1 MGVLVTSLVT
11 TNFAT
16 GRHKKDRIASLH
28 HLVKNMS
35 SKKHHK
41 IRRCPLAGCDYHGG
55 DLKRHLSSKKHQDEV
70 DPGLLDAM
78 VQLADKGR
86 KKKGKNKLLLR
97 WCPIKG
103 CSFLTSHLRK
113 HLKQG
118 HHLKEKKKLD
128 RLRKNAEVYRP
139 NHLPSES
146 AKIRVRDGIVETDDD
161 DDDDDEGDDYE
172 LPGAKAFFETR
183 RVTTDRHRFLVDF
196 YSFLGTVDEGQK
208 DERVRL
214 QHANQVKKILE
225 NIDPGGKDIQALARE
240 DGRAV
245 WNLYV
250 APRLQDET
258 VGTGTLMSYLG
269 SFSKFLKF
277 VVRLQGR
284 SQSSE
289 GGPSVCENTRKI
301 FLDVIENISGWR
313 STVAKQRAVLQNERY
328 LKECEHR
335 LAKEDFQAFL
345 KSPVI
350 AKAES
355 LFSPSAKLTGTFQ
368 FVQARDYLITRLAV
382 SCGTRPKALETATVE
397 NFRQAKRSPEF
408 PGCFVMLVTRHKRQV
423 DGPAIVTMDERLHD
437 FVDVYIRDIRPM
449 IVDSPEEN
457 HLFVTKE
464 GKPFAT
470 GTIGTRVTYLWG
482 QTGIRP
488 DLRVSCTDFRK
499 CIVTMVEE
507 ANKKHRIETGR
518 PLIDNN
524 DVRKLLCHSEK
535 TAKIWYMRENLTSI
549 GARAHTVIERI
560 RDGDLDEER
569 DGIGPGTSSENQAG
583 IEIESGAEVE
593 MESKNATRT
602 RPEKRSTEQNTLPVI
617 APAPVAIASSLSSP
631 QQPCLPR
638 APPRERREWSR
649 KDSNL
654 FVEFVK
660 KFPNRAPN
668 QRTIYVEFKASP
680 PLNLILEREGL
691 YRCVL
696 KVRTTFKALK
706 DRDRF

>member
-1 MGVLVTSLVT
+1 
-11 TNFAT
+11 
-16 GRHKKDRIASLH
+16 
-28 HLVKNMS
+28 MS

-41 IRRCPLAGCDYHGG
+41 TRHCPLAGCDYHGG

-70 DPGLLDAM
+70 DPGLIDAV
-78 VQLADKGR
+78 VQLADKGG
-86 KKKGKNKLLLR
+86 KKKGRNKLLLR

-118 HHLKEKKKLD
+118 HDLKEKKKLD
-128 RLRKNAEVYRP
+128 RLRKTAEVYRP

-146 AKIRVRDGIVETDDD
+146 AKIRVQDGIIETDDD
-161 DDDDDEGDDYE
+161 DDDDGDDFE

-214 QHANQVKKILE
+214 QHASQVKKILE
-225 NIDPGGKDIQALARE
+225 NIDPGGKDIEALAKD

-245 WNLYV
+245 WNLYI
-250 APRLQDET
+250 APRLQDES
-258 VGTGTLMSYLG
+258 VGTGTLISYLG
-269 SFSKFLKF
+269 SLNKFLRF
-277 VVRLQGR
+277 VSRLQC
-284 SQSSE
+284 SQSSD
-289 GGPSVCENTRKI
+289 GGPSVCESTRKV
-301 FLDVIENISGWR
+301 FLDVVERISGWR
-313 STVAKQRAVLQNERY
+313 STIAKQRAVLENERY
-328 LKECEHR
+328 LRECENR
-335 LAKEDFQAFL
+335 LTKEDFQAFL

-350 AKAES
+350 TKAES
-355 LFSPSAKLTGTFQ
+355 LFSPNAKLTGSFQ

-382 SCGTRPKALETATVE
+382 SCGTRPKALETATIE
-397 NFRQAKRSPEF
+397 NFRQAKRASEF
-408 PGCFVMLVTRHKRQV
+408 PGCFVMLVTKHKRQV
-423 DGPAIVTMDERLHD
+423 DGPAIVTMDEQLHG

-449 IVDSPEEN
+449 VVDSPEEK
-457 HLFVTKE
+457 HLFVTQE

-470 GTIGTRVTYLWG
+470 GTLGTRVTSLWS

-560 RDGDLDEER
+560 RGGGDGET
-569 DGIGPGTSSENQAG
+569 DGVVPGTSSENQTETG
-583 IEIESGAEVE
+583 TDVE
-593 MESKNATRT
+593 MENENGAMT
-602 RPEKRSTEQNTLPVI
+602 RPDPDHSAGDIWSTEQNTLPVI
-617 APAPVAIASSLSSP
+617 APAPVATASPVNPSR
-631 QQPCLPR
+631 QQHVPR

-649 KDSNL
+649 EDSRL

-660 KFPNRAPN
+660 KFPSRPPN
-668 QRTIYVEFKASP
+668 KRTIYDEFKASP

-691 YRCVL
+691 DRCVL
-696 KVRTTFKALK
+696 KTRTTFKTLQN
-706 DRDRF
+706 RDRFDLFPCLCQDNLNDRP

>member
-1 MGVLVTSLVT
+1 
-11 TNFAT
+11 
-16 GRHKKDRIASLH
+16 
-28 HLVKNMS
+28 MS
-35 SKKHHK
+35 SNKHHK
-41 IRRCPLAGCDYHGG
+41 VRRCPLTGCDYHGG

-70 DPGLLDAM
+70 DPSLLDAF
-78 VQLADKGR
+78 VQLADKGG
-86 KKKGKNKLLLR
+86 KKKGRNKLLLR

-118 HHLKEKKKLD
+118 HDLKEKKKLD
-128 RLRKNAEVYRP
+128 KLRKTAEVYRP

-146 AKIRVRDGIVETDDD
+146 AKIRVRGGIIETDDD
-161 DDDDDEGDDYE
+161 DGDGGDDYE

-183 RVTTDRHRFLVDF
+183 RATTDRHRFLVDF

-225 NIDPGGKDIQALARE
+225 NIDPSGKDIQALAKD

-250 APRLQDET
+250 APRLQDEN

-269 SFSKFLKF
+269 SLSKFLKF
-277 VVRLQGR
+277 VVRLRSR

-289 GGPSVCENTRKI
+289 NGPAVSESTRKI
-301 FLDVIENISGWR
+301 FLDVVEKISGWR
-313 STVAKQRAVLQNERY
+313 TTVAKQRAVLQNERY

-335 LAKEDFQAFL
+335 LTKEDFQAFL

-355 LFSPSAKLTGTFQ
+355 LFTPNAKLTGTSQ

-382 SCGTRPKALETATVE
+382 SCGTRPKALETATIE
-397 NFRQAKRSPEF
+397 NFRQAKRDPEY

-423 DGPAIVTMDERLHD
+423 DGPAIVTMDERLHE
-437 FVDVYIRDIRPM
+437 FVDVYIRDIRSM
-449 IVDSPEEN
+449 VVDSPQEN

-470 GTIGTRVTYLWG
+470 GTVGTRVTYLWS

-560 RDGDLDEER
+560 RDGNLDDKGRDDER
-569 DGIGPGTSSENQAG
+569 DRADPGTSSENQAG
-583 IEIESGAEVE
+583 IEIESSTDVE
-593 MESKNATRT
+593 MENENATRT
-602 RPEKRSTEQNTLPVI
+602 RPNPEHSDGGKRSTEPNNLPVI
-617 APAPVAIASSLSSP
+617 APAPAAIASPTSSR
-631 QQPCLPR
+631 QQPCLLR

-649 KDSNL
+649 EDSRL
-654 FVEFVK
+654 FSEFVK
-660 KFPNRAPN
+660 KFPNRPPN
-668 QRTIYVEFKASP
+668 QRTIYDEFKASP

-691 YRCVL
+691 NRCVL
-696 KVRTTFKALK
+696 KVRTTFKALQN
-706 DRDRF
+706 RDRV

>member
-1 MGVLVTSLVT
+1 
-11 TNFAT
+11 
-16 GRHKKDRIASLH
+16 
-28 HLVKNMS
+28 MS

-41 IRRCPLAGCDYHGG
+41 VRRCPLAGCDYNGG
-55 DLKRHLSSKKHQDEV
+55 DLKRHMSSKKHQDEV
-70 DPGLLDAM
+70 DPSHLDAF
-78 VQLADKGR
+78 VQLADKGK

-103 CSFLTSHLRK
+103 CNFLTSYLRK

-118 HHLKEKKKLD
+118 HGFREKKKLD
-128 RLRKNAEVYRP
+128 RFRKNAEVYRP
-139 NHLPSES
+139 NQLPSDS
-146 AKIRVRDGIVETDDD
+146 AKIRVKDGDIETDDD
-161 DDDDDEGDDYE
+161 DDDDDGDGGDNYE
-172 LPGAKAFFETR
+172 LPGARAFFETR
-183 RVTTDRHRFLVDF
+183 RITTDRHRLLVDF

-208 DERVRL
+208 AEPVRL
-214 QHANQVKKILE
+214 QHASQVKKILE
-225 NIDPGGKDIQALARE
+225 DIDPGAKDIQALAKE

-245 WNLYV
+245 WNLWI
-250 APRLQDET
+250 APRLQDKN

-269 SFSKFLKF
+269 SLSKFLKF
-277 VVRLQGR
+277 VVRRHRR

-289 GGPSVCENTRKI
+289 GGPSISESTCEI
-301 FLDVIENISGWR
+301 FRDVIDGISGWR
-313 STVAKQRAVLQNERY
+313 STIAKHRAVLQNERY
-328 LKECEHR
+328 LKECELR
-335 LAKEDFQAFL
+335 LTKEDFQAFL

-355 LFSPSAKLTGTFQ
+355 LFSPNAKRAGTFQ

-382 SCGTRPKALETATVE
+382 SCGTRPKALETATIE
-397 NFRQAKRSPEF
+397 NFRQAKRAPEF
-408 PGCFVMLVTRHKRQV
+408 PGCFVMLVTRHKRQA
-423 DGPAIVTMDERLHD
+423 DGPAIVTMDERLHE

-449 IVDSPEEN
+449 VVDSPEEN

-470 GTIGTRVTYLWG
+470 GTIGTRVTYLWN

-560 RDGDLDEER
+560 REGDLDERRR
-569 DGIGPGTSSENQAG
+569 DDEGDEIGPGTSSDTQAG
-583 IEIESGAEVE
+583 IEIESNPNVE
-593 MESKNATRT
+593 MESENSTRT
-602 RPEKRSTEQNTLPVI
+602 RPDPDHSTGDKRSTEQNTLPVI
-617 APAPVAIASSLSSP
+617 ASAPVAIPSP
-631 QQPCLPR
+631 ISPPRQPCVPP

-649 KDSNL
+649 GDSRL
-654 FVEFVK
+654 FGEFVQ
-660 KFPNRAPN
+660 KFPDKCPN
-668 QRTIYVEFKASP
+668 QRTIYDEFRASP
-680 PLNLILEREGL
+680 LLNPILAREGL
-691 YRCVL
+691 RRCVL
-696 KVRTTFKALK
+696 KVRATFKALQY
-706 DRDRF
+706 RDRV

>member
-1 MGVLVTSLVT
+1 
-11 TNFAT
+11 
-16 GRHKKDRIASLH
+16 
-28 HLVKNMS
+28 MS

-41 IRRCPLAGCDYHGG
+41 VRRCPLAGCDYHGG
-55 DLKRHLSSKKHQDEV
+55 DLKRHLGSKKHQDEV
-70 DPGLLDAM
+70 DPGLLDAV
-78 VQLADKGR
+78 VQLADKGG
-86 KKKGKNKLLLR
+86 KKKGRNKLLLR
-97 WCPIKG
+97 WCPVKG

-118 HHLKEKKKLD
+118 HDVKDKKKLD
-128 RLRKNAEVYRP
+128 RLRKTAEVYRP

-146 AKIRVRDGIVETDDD
+146 AKIRVQDGIIETDDD
-161 DDDDDEGDDYE
+161 DDDDGDDYE
-172 LPGAKAFFETR
+172 LPGAKAFFEAR

-196 YSFLGTVDEGQK
+196 YTFLGTVDEGQK
-208 DERVRL
+208 DDRVRL
-214 QHANQVKKILE
+214 QHASQVKKILE
-225 NIDPGGKDIQALARE
+225 NIDPGGKDIEALAKD

-245 WNLYV
+245 WNLYI
-250 APRLQDET
+250 APRLQDES
-258 VGTGTLMSYLG
+258 VGTGTLISYLG
-269 SFSKFLKF
+269 SLSKFLRF
-277 VVRLQGR
+277 VSRLQR
-284 SQSSE
+284 HSQSSD
-289 GGPSVCENTRKI
+289 GGPSVCESTRKI
-301 FLDVIENISGWR
+301 FLDVVERISGWR
-313 STVAKQRAVLQNERY
+313 STVSKQRAVLQNERY
-328 LKECEHR
+328 LKECENR
-335 LAKEDFQAFL
+335 LTKEDFQAFL

-355 LFSPSAKLTGTFQ
+355 LFSPNAKLTGTFQ

-382 SCGTRPKALETATVE
+382 SCGTRPKALETATIE
-397 NFRQAKRSPEF
+397 NFRQAKRASEF

-449 IVDSPEEN
+449 VVDSPEEQ

-470 GTIGTRVTYLWG
+470 GTLGTRVTDLWR

-560 RDGDLDEER
+560 RDGRDGER
-569 DGIGPGTSSENQAG
+569 DGVVPGTNSGDQ
-583 IEIESGAEVE
+583 IESGTDVE
-593 MESKNATRT
+593 MENDNGTRSLPDPGQSDGDT
-602 RPEKRSTEQNTLPVI
+602 RFTENNTLPVI
-617 APAPVAIASSLSSP
+617 APAPVAIASPISSSR
-631 QQPCLPR
+631 QPCVPR
-638 APPRERREWSR
+638 ALPRERREWSR
-649 KDSNL
+649 EDSRQ
-654 FVEFVK
+654 FVEFVR
-660 KFPNRAPN
+660 KFPNRPPN
-668 QRTIYVEFKASP
+668 QRTIYDEFKASP
-680 PLNLILEREGL
+680 PLNLILDREGL
-691 YRCVL
+691 DRCVL
-696 KVRTTFKALK
+696 KVRSTFKALQN
-706 DRDRF
+706 RDRV

>member
-1 MGVLVTSLVT
+1 
-11 TNFAT
+11 
-16 GRHKKDRIASLH
+16 
-28 HLVKNMS
+28 MS

-41 IRRCPLAGCDYHGG
+41 VRHCPLTGCDYHGG
-55 DLKRHLSSKKHQDEV
+55 DLKRHLGSKKHQDEV
-70 DPGLLDAM
+70 DPGLLDAL
-78 VQLADKGR
+78 VQLADKGA
-86 KKKGKNKLLLR
+86 KKKGRNKLLLR

-118 HHLKEKKKLD
+118 HDLKEKKKLD
-128 RLRKNAEVYRP
+128 RLRRTAEVYRP

-146 AKIRVRDGIVETDDD
+146 VKVRVQDGVVVTDDD
-161 DDDDDEGDDYE
+161 DDDDGDDYE
-172 LPGAKAFFETR
+172 LPGVKAFFETR

-214 QHANQVKKILE
+214 QHASQVKKILE
-225 NIDPGGKDIQALARE
+225 NIDPGGKDIEALAKD

-250 APRLQDET
+250 SPRLQDEN
-258 VGTGTLMSYLG
+258 VGTGTLLSYLG
-269 SFSKFLKF
+269 SLSKFLKF
-277 VVRLQGR
+277 VIRLQR
-284 SQSSE
+284 NSQSSD
-289 GGPSVCENTRKI
+289 GGPSVCESTHKI
-301 FLDVIENISGWR
+301 FLDVVDRISGWR
-313 STVAKQRAVLQNERY
+313 STVSKQRAVLQNERY
-328 LKECEHR
+328 LHECEHR
-335 LAKEDFQAFL
+335 LKKEDFQAFL

-355 LFSPSAKLTGTFQ
+355 LFSPNAKLTGTFQ

-382 SCGTRPKALETATVE
+382 SCGTRPKALETATIE
-397 NFRQAKRSPEF
+397 NFRQAKRASEF
-408 PGCFVMLVTRHKRQV
+408 PGCFVMLVTKHKRQV
-423 DGPAIVTMDERLHD
+423 DGPAIVTMDERLHQ

-449 IVDSPEEN
+449 VVDSPDEK

-470 GTIGTRVTYLWG
+470 GTLGTRVTYLWS

-560 RDGDLDEER
+560 RDGRDGER
-569 DGIGPGTSSENQAG
+569 DGIVPGTSSESQT
-583 IEIESGAEVE
+583 EPGADDVE
-593 MESKNATRT
+593 MENENGTRV
-602 RPEKRSTEQNTLPVI
+602 RPDPDHSAGDRWRTEQNTLPVI
-617 APAPVAIASSLSSP
+617 PPAPVSIAPPVTSSR
-631 QQPCLPR
+631 QPCLPR

-649 KDSNL
+649 EDSRL

-668 QRTIYVEFKASP
+668 QRTIYDEFKASP
-680 PLNLILEREGL
+680 PLNLILDREGL
-691 YRCVL
+691 DRCVL
-696 KVRTTFKALK
+696 KARTTFKALQN
-706 DRDRF
+706 RHRV

>member
-1 MGVLVTSLVT
+1 M
-11 TNFAT
+11 
-16 GRHKKDRIASLH
+16 
-28 HLVKNMS
+28 
-35 SKKHHK
+35 
-41 IRRCPLAGCDYHGG
+41 
-55 DLKRHLSSKKHQDEV
+55 KRHLSSKKHQDEV
-70 DPGLLDAM
+70 DPNLLDAL
-78 VQLADKGR
+78 VQLADKGG
-86 KKKGKNKLLLR
+86 KKKGRNKLLLR

-118 HHLKEKKKLD
+118 HDLKEKKKLD
-128 RLRKNAEVYRP
+128 KLRKTAEVYRP

-146 AKIRVRDGIVETDDD
+146 AKIRVRGGIIETDDD
-161 DDDDDEGDDYE
+161 DDDGGDDYE

-183 RVTTDRHRFLVDF
+183 RATTDRHRFLVDF

-225 NIDPGGKDIQALARE
+225 NIDPSGKDIQALAKD

-250 APRLQDET
+250 APRLQDEN

-269 SFSKFLKF
+269 SLSKFLKF
-277 VVRLQGR
+277 VVRLRSR

-289 GGPSVCENTRKI
+289 NGPAVSESTRKI
-301 FLDVIENISGWR
+301 FLDVVEKISGWR
-313 STVAKQRAVLQNERY
+313 TTVAKQRAVLQNERY

-335 LAKEDFQAFL
+335 LTKEDFQAFL

-355 LFSPSAKLTGTFQ
+355 LFTPNAKLTGTSQ

-382 SCGTRPKALETATVE
+382 SCGTRPKALETATIE
-397 NFRQAKRSPEF
+397 NFRQAKRDPEY

-423 DGPAIVTMDERLHD
+423 DGPAIVPMDERLHE
-437 FVDVYIRDIRPM
+437 FVDVYIRDIRSM
-449 IVDSPEEN
+449 VVDSPQEN

-470 GTIGTRVTYLWG
+470 GTVGTRVTYLWS

-560 RDGDLDEER
+560 RDGNLDDKGRDDER
-569 DGIGPGTSSENQAG
+569 DRADPGTSSENQAG
-583 IEIESGAEVE
+583 IEIESSTDVE
-593 MESKNATRT
+593 MENENATRT
-602 RPEKRSTEQNTLPVI
+602 RPNPEHSDGDKRSTEPNNLPVI
-617 APAPVAIASSLSSP
+617 APAPAAIASPTSSR
-631 QQPCLPR
+631 QQPCLLR

-649 KDSNL
+649 EDSRL
-654 FVEFVK
+654 FSEFVK
-660 KFPNRAPN
+660 KFPNRPPN
-668 QRTIYVEFKASP
+668 QRTIYDEFKASP

-691 YRCVL
+691 NRCVL
-696 KVRTTFKALK
+696 KVRTTFKALQN
-706 DRDRF
+706 RDRV